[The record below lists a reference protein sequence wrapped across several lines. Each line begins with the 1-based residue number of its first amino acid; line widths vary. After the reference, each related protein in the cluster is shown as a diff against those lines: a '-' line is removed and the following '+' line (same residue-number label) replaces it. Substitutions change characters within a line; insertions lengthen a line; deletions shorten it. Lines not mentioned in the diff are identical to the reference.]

1 MSLFRITNDP
11 AEIDSSVLHDA
22 LTRLYM
28 CHAVPASQLPAA
40 LANSLNF
47 AALTES
53 GELAAFAR
61 VVSDRATFA
70 HITDACVLEAHR
82 GRGLARL
89 LVDAILAHPALA
101 SIPAFS
107 VSSPANGFFAQCGH
121 PVASPAEPAGEL
133 RRPV

>member
-1 MSLFRITNDP
+1 MSLYRITHDP
-11 AEIDSSVLHDA
+11 AAIDPAALHAA

-28 CHAVPASQLPAA
+28 CHAVPAAQLPAA

-47 AALTES
+47 AAVTES

-61 VVSDRATFA
+61 VVTDRATFA
-70 HITDACVLEAHR
+70 HITDACVLESHR

-89 LVDAILAHPALA
+89 VTDSILAHPDLA
-101 SIPAFS
+101 AIPAFS
-107 VSSPANGFFAQCGH
+107 VSSPGNGFFAQCGH
-121 PVASPAEPAGEL
+121 PVGPPAEAAGEL

>member
-1 MSLFRITNDP
+1 MAPYRITHDP
-11 AEIDSSVLHDA
+11 AEIDPAVLHAA

-28 CHAVPASQLPAA
+28 CHAVPAVQLPTA

-47 AALTES
+47 AALTNS
-53 GELAAFAR
+53 GELAAYAR
-61 VVSDRATFA
+61 VVTDQATFA

-89 LVDAILAHPALA
+89 IVDAILEHPALA
-101 SIPAFS
+101 AIPAFS
-107 VSSPANGFFAQCGH
+107 ISSPTNGFFAQCGH

>member
-1 MSLFRITNDP
+1 MSLYRITHDP
-11 AEIDSSVLHDA
+11 AEIDSDALLAA

-28 CHAVPASQLPAA
+28 CHAVPPAQLPAA

-47 AALTES
+47 AAVTPS

-61 VVSDRATFA
+61 VVTDQATFA

-89 LVDAILAHPALA
+89 IMDAILAPPALA
-101 SIPAFS
+101 PIPVFS
-107 VSSPANGFFAQCGH
+107 VSSPTNGFFAQCGH
-121 PVASPAEPAGEL
+121 PVVPAAEPSGEL